1 MKHLYSYFLIVAMLF
16 AVGCDKDDSEND
28 NPNGGGNGKP
38 ETVYT
43 ISVNPGSTT
52 VPAEGETFS
61 TVVSSSTNWTLSG
74 GVSWCEPSKTSGSN
88 GETVTFTVEPNTT
101 VSERNVT
108 YTFRCGDKTA
118 KLTITQKQKDALT
131 VTKSKYEV
139 KAEGDNI
146 KVEIKANI
154 PFDYEIAP
162 NCKAWITPLQT
173 RSMTTSILTFS
184 IAENTDTKRREG
196 SIVIKSGDLSETIS
210 VYQAGTTPVIVITQD
225 KYIVSDKGEII
236 KVEVSSN
243 VEYTVEMPA
252 VDWISESTAQS
263 VSSHTH
269 YYTISPNESYDQRS
283 AQIIYKSKEDNAL
296 QQVVTITQVQ
306 KDALA
311 LVEKTSRFE
320 SNGGT
325 LTVGVQHNVDF
336 TVEIDEDCTQWI
348 HQIATRALETDYL
361 TFSISPNTTPDNR
374 EGRIVFRSKDGRI
387 EQTHTVYQ
395 GQKNSIILSEK
406 EVNLSDEKQTFSVEI
421 SANVDFEVTISE
433 VAWLHPIETRALESH
448 TLNYSVDANETYDER
463 YATITVKN
471 RQNGIEEQINIV
483 QAQKD
488 AIILGKDSY
497 AVSPNGE
504 LLDLEVQSNVD
515 YTVTVNDSWIH
526 YIQTKALQTNTVQLL
541 IEKDPVSNRIRTGSI
556 SLSSGKV
563 TQTIAIVQISS
574 SKYDACRTIYY
585 TTKDNQ
591 PMQVS
596 NSTFGANIIS
606 HTYTN
611 GKWEIV
617 CDDIITEIN
626 PTSSGNGDIHL
637 TSITLPETLRHIR
650 AGAFQRCR
658 FLTEVTL
665 PESVISIEDY
675 AFCGSKI
682 ERINLPQGLI
692 SIGNYAFRD
701 CPLTN
706 ISIPES
712 VTSIGEAAF
721 LCSDISS
728 VTIPDGITSI
738 AYSTFSRCS
747 NLRKVIIPES
757 VTSIGVFAFGSCYK
771 LTNITIPENVT
782 SIGEGAFSYC
792 SALSSIIIPESVT
805 SIGTFAFEGTNLT
818 SITIPKSITS
828 IPDYMFHEC
837 HNLTDVSL
845 PEGITSIGNLAFE
858 GCQNLT
864 NITIP
869 KSVTQIGE
877 RAFSS
882 CRSLTSI
889 TIPEGVTSIEDRTF
903 RYCSSLE
910 MYSSFRTTSLQLDE
924 WHSVVVAV

>member
-1 MKHLYSYFLIVAMLF
+1 MKHFYPYFVAMAMLF
-16 AVGCDKDDSEND
+16 TISCGKDDPEND
-28 NPNGGGNGKP
+28 NLNGGGNGKP
-38 ETVYT
+38 EIVYT
-43 ISVNPGSTT
+43 ISVNPGSMT

-225 KYIVSDKGEII
+225 KYIVSDKGETI

-336 TVEIDEDCTQWI
+336 TVEIDENCTQWI

-421 SANVDFEVTISE
+421 SANVDFEVMISE

-471 RQNGIEEQINIV
+471 RQNGLEERINVV

-488 AIILGKDSY
+488 AIILGKDSLT
-497 AVSPNGE
+497 VSPAGE
-504 LLDLEVQSNVD
+504 TLDFEVKSNVD

-526 YIQTKALQTNTVQLL
+526 HIQTRALQTSTVHLN
-541 IEKDPVSNRIRTGSI
+541 IDPNPNPSQTRTGSI
-556 SLSSGKV
+556 ILSNGNIIQKI
-563 TQTIAIVQISS
+563 TIAQVSS
-574 SKYDACRTIYY
+574 EEYNACRTIYY
-585 TTKDNQ
+585 TTTNNQ
-591 PMQVS
+591 LMHVS
-596 NSTFGANIIS
+596 NSTFGASKVIS

-611 GKWEIV
+611 GVGKIV
-617 CDDIITEIN
+617 CDNIITEIN
-626 PTSSGNGDIHL
+626 SAYSLTGDFYL
-637 TSITLPETLRHIR
+637 KSIT
-650 AGAFQRCR
+650 
-658 FLTEVTL
+658 
-665 PESVISIEDY
+665 
-675 AFCGSKI
+675 
-682 ERINLPQGLI
+682 
-692 SIGNYAFRD
+692 
-701 CPLTN
+701 
-706 ISIPES
+706 IPES
-712 VTSIGEAAF
+712 VTSIGRNAF
-721 LCSDISS
+721 SYCSGLTSITIPES
-728 VTIPDGITSI
+728 VTSI
-738 AYSTFSRCS
+738 ESHTFERCS
-747 NLRKVIIPES
+747 GLKSITIPES
-757 VTSIGVFAFGSCYK
+757 VTSIGNSAFSGCSG
-771 LTNITIPENVT
+771 LT
-782 SIGEGAFSYC
+782 SIT
-792 SALSSIIIPESVT
+792 IPESVT
-805 SIGTFAFEGTNLT
+805 SIGSSAFSYCSGLTSITIPESVTSIGSSAFYGCTGLTSIVLPKGILVIEEFLFKYCSNLSNIILPEGITIIKQHAFVNCNLT
-818 SITIPKSITS
+818 SITIPS
-828 IPDYMFHEC
+828 
-837 HNLTDVSL
+837 
-845 PEGITSIGNLAFE
+845 
-858 GCQNLT
+858 
-864 NITIP
+864 
-869 KSVTQIGE
+869 
-877 RAFSS
+877 
-882 CRSLTSI
+882 
-889 TIPEGVTSIEDRTF
+889 
-903 RYCSSLE
+903 
-910 MYSSFRTTSLQLDE
+910 
-924 WHSVVVAV
+924 SVVSIANNVFPTKMTEIYCKPTLPPSLMMQSLNNSVITYVPMASVEAYKNDPSWKEYSNQIVGYNF